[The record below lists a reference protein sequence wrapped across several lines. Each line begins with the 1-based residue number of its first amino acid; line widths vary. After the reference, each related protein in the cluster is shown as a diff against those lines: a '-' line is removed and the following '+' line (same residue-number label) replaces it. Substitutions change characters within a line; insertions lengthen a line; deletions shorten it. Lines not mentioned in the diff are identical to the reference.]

1 MKDFDKYLQR
11 SQRIASAA
19 RTSGNGLGFT
29 IAWLMIVV
37 GVIVTA
43 IQTHSLSYNGMRG
56 SELYSDWLAV
66 AAWLPVVLLEGTAVG
81 LTLGRLYFF
90 KGTEQ
95 RHVGYVASFVVWGV
109 LAFNTVARFA
119 IGNGGAL
126 PDPLLFYVRY
136 VLPLSIVA
144 VPYLWKWLLDLHPES
159 QERIAALEVEAE
171 YDQQWRTIQ
180 REQNTEL
187 IQAYRNAMDRPEVKK
202 AVAALVEKAALKRAA
217 QIVGVIDESAA
228 ELRGAFHQA
237 SNGAF
242 AQQQTPTATTEASG
256 YINGLASRGH
266 DPKDARQ

>member
-11 SQRIASAA
+11 SQQIAHKA

-56 SELYSDWLAV
+56 SELYDDWLAV

-90 KGTEQ
+90 KGTTQ
-95 RHVGYVASFVVWGV
+95 RRVGYVASFVVWGV
-109 LAFNTVARFA
+109 LAFNTIVRFA
-119 IGNGGAL
+119 VGNGGAL

-136 VLPLSIVA
+136 ILPLSIVA

-171 YDQQWRTIQ
+171 YANQWRELH
-180 REQNTEL
+180 REQNTMMVD
-187 IQAYRNAMDRPEVKK
+187 AYRGAMDRPEIKQ
-202 AVAALVEKAALKRAA
+202 AVASLVEKAALKRAA
-217 QIVGVIDESAA
+217 QIVGMIDEGTAA
-228 ELRGAFHQA
+228 LRHDYEQA
-237 SNGAF
+237 RGSSTQAG
-242 AQQQTPTATTEASG
+242 G
-256 YINGLASRGH
+256 YTNGLAHAQAS
-266 DPKDARQ
+266 PKETRH

>member
-11 SQRIASAA
+11 SQQIAHKA

-56 SELYSDWLAV
+56 SELYDDWLAV

-90 KGTEQ
+90 KGTTQ
-95 RHVGYVASFVVWGV
+95 RRVGYVASFVVWGV
-109 LAFNTVARFA
+109 LAFNTIVRFA
-119 IGNGGAL
+119 VGSGGAL

-136 VLPLSIVA
+136 ILPLSIVA

-171 YDQQWRTIQ
+171 YANQWRELH
-180 REQNTEL
+180 REQNTMMVD
-187 IQAYRNAMDRPEVKK
+187 AYRGAMDRPEIKQ
-202 AVAALVEKAALKRAA
+202 AVASLVEKAALKRAA
-217 QIVGVIDESAA
+217 QIVGMIDEGTA
-228 ELRGAFHQA
+228 ELRHDYEQA
-237 SNGAF
+237 RGSSKQAGSY
-242 AQQQTPTATTEASG
+242 T
-256 YINGLASRGH
+256 NGLAHAQAS
-266 DPKDARQ
+266 PKDTRH

>member
-11 SQRIASAA
+11 SQRIASNA
-19 RTSGNGLGFT
+19 RNSGNGLGFA

-37 GVIVTA
+37 GVVVTA

-56 SELYSDWLAV
+56 SELYADWLSV
-66 AAWLPVVLLEGTAVG
+66 AAWLPVVLLEGTAIG

-95 RHVGYVASFVVWGV
+95 RRVGYVASFVVWGV
-109 LAFNTVARFA
+109 LAFNTIARFA
-119 IGNGGAL
+119 VGNGGAL

-136 VLPLSIVA
+136 ILPLSIVA

-180 REQNTEL
+180 REQNEQM
-187 IQAYRNAMDRPEVKK
+187 ISAYRNAMDRPEVKR
-202 AVAALVEKAALKRAA
+202 AVEALVEKAALKRAT
-217 QIVGVIDESAA
+217 QIVGIIDESAA
-228 ELRGAFHQA
+228 ELRHTYHKA
-237 SNGAF
+237 SDGPLPQTNGY
-242 AQQQTPTATTEASG
+242 T
-256 YINGLASRGH
+256 NGLAY
-266 DPKDARQ
+266 DPKETRH

>member
-11 SQRIASAA
+11 SQQIAHKA

-56 SELYSDWLAV
+56 SELYDDWLSV

-90 KGTEQ
+90 KGTTQ
-95 RHVGYVASFVVWGV
+95 RRVGYVASFVVWGV
-109 LAFNTVARFA
+109 LAFNTIVRFA
-119 IGNGGAL
+119 VGNGGAL
-126 PDPLLFYVRY
+126 PAPMLFYVRY
-136 VLPLSIVA
+136 ILPLSIVA

-171 YDQQWRTIQ
+171 YANQWRALH
-180 REQNTEL
+180 REQNSMMVD
-187 IQAYRNAMDRPEVKK
+187 AYRGAMDRPEIKQ
-202 AVAALVEKAALKRAA
+202 AVASLVEKAALKRAA
-217 QIVGVIDESAA
+217 QIVGMIDEGAA
-228 ELRGAFHQA
+228 ELRHDYEQA
-237 SNGAF
+237 RGSSKQA
-242 AQQQTPTATTEASG
+242 AS
-256 YINGLASRGH
+256 YTNGLAH
-266 DPKDARQ
+266 PQNNPKETRH